1 MSFKKI
7 LCFGSLNPD
16 LVYFVDELP
25 KKGEDIKSSNSFVR
39 AGGTAINCAEKIVLW
54 NKSVHVRGNSIGIDP
69 MGNYLIDYLQSKKI
83 NYESL
88 IIDENNTPTCSIF
101 VDSTGERTIVSS
113 GYQKLSWNNFENINL
128 FDSLMLDRYS
138 IEFVRE
144 DIKKIKSNKDL
155 FVSQAGYECEIDYK
169 LDFLTVSKDEISVS
183 EANELVDTGTVRYI
197 LLTSSNLPARLIS
210 LEGTIEIIP
219 PDFKTI
225 NANGAGDTTAAYIAA
240 FGVDNLILT
249 IKKACAAGAIVAGTN
264 EQPTIEKIEEI
275 SQLVEVNPR

>member
-101 VDSTGERTIVSS
+101 IDSTGERTIVSS
-113 GYQKLSWNNFENINL
+113 GYQKLNWNNFENINL

-183 EANELVDTGTVRYI
+183 EANELVDSGTVRYI

-240 FGVDNLILT
+240 FGVGNLILT
-249 IKKACAAGAIVAGTN
+249 IKRACAAGAIVAGTN

>member
-54 NKSVHVRGNSIGIDP
+54 NKSAHVRGNSIGIDP

-169 LDFLTVSKDEISVS
+169 LDFLTVSKDEISVR
-183 EANELVDTGTVRYI
+183 EANELVDSGTVRYI

>member
-183 EANELVDTGTVRYI
+183 EANELVDSGTVRYI

-240 FGVDNLILT
+240 FGVGNLILT

>member
-240 FGVDNLILT
+240 FGVGNLILT

-264 EQPTIEKIEEI
+264 EQPTLEKIEEI
-275 SQLVEVNPR
+275 SKLVEVNPR

>member
-54 NKSVHVRGNSIGIDP
+54 NKSAHVRGNSIGIDP
-69 MGNYLIDYLQSKKI
+69 MGNYLIEYLQSKKI

-183 EANELVDTGTVRYI
+183 EANELVDSGTVRYI